1 MQANTYR
8 GRSIGEVTA
17 RIKNTLGPDAMIL
30 SSKKLE
36 GEEGWFEIT
45 ALPSKDPDPPIEENP
60 LNQLKSE
67 LMTLREMIHLAGL
80 SENRMERLVAAP
92 IILHLYARL
101 IRNGLK
107 DRYARVFLE
116 RGGAFDVTSQRD
128 ALSAKKKTLRELA
141 LAIEVH
147 DPFDTRDAGRVVA
160 ALIGTTGV
168 GKTTTAAKLAARLM
182 LHSKKKVGLISIDG
196 YRIGAMEQLRT
207 YAEILG
213 IPYCPAF
220 GRKDLALALRR
231 MEDRDVVLIDTA
243 GLSHNDTA
251 KMDALR
257 GMLRGDSN
265 VSCHLL
271 LQAATQES
279 EMLRIAEKFRSLDYS
294 SYIFTKLDESG
305 KAGTL
310 FNQVMAL
317 RRPISYVTT
326 GQNVPDD
333 IEKGDRMKFLGWM
346 LNKN

>member
-1 MQANTYR
+1 MQANIYR

-30 SSKKLE
+30 SSQKLE
-36 GEEGWFEIT
+36 GEDGLFEIT
-45 ALPSKDPDPPIEENP
+45 ALPSRESAPPIGDSP
-60 LNQLKSE
+60 LNRLRSD
-67 LMTLREMIHLAGL
+67 LMTLKEMIHLSNL
-80 SENRMERLVAAP
+80 SESRIERLLATP
-92 IILHLYARL
+92 IIFHLYARL

-107 DRYARVFLE
+107 DRYARVLLE
-116 RGGAFDVTSQRD
+116 RGGAFEATSQRD
-128 ALSAKKKTLRELA
+128 AMSAKKKTLREIA

-147 DPFDTRDAGRVVA
+147 DPFDGRDAGRIVA

-168 GKTTTAAKLAARLM
+168 GKTTTAAKLAAQLM
-182 LHSKKKVGLISIDG
+182 LGSKKKVGLISIDG
-196 YRIGAMEQLRT
+196 YRIGAMDQLRA

-220 GRKDLALALRR
+220 CRKDLGLALRR

-243 GLSHNDTA
+243 GLSHNDA
-251 KMDALR
+251 PKMDALR
-257 GMLRGDSN
+257 GILQGDVK

-279 EMLRIAEKFRSLDYS
+279 EMLRISEKFCPLDYS
-294 SYIFTKLDESG
+294 SYIFTKMDESG
-305 KAGTL
+305 KAGAL
-310 FNQVMAL
+310 FNQVMSFK
-317 RRPISYVTT
+317 RPISYVTT